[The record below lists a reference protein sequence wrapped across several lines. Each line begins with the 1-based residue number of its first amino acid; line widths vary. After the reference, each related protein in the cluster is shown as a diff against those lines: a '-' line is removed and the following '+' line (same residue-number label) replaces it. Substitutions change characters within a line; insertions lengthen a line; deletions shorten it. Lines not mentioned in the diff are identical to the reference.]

1 MKRLLFSLLALY
13 LAGVAC
19 NLPFVRESDL
29 SEWPTWPPPSVTE
42 PPPPPP
48 AETAPPSVQAGGVSM
63 TLASPLAAGYQ
74 VEVIPAALDENQFA
88 PWELAPQHLRI
99 RLPDYPLQGRF
110 HQPMVYVYPAT
121 SLLAVNDGA
130 AYNIQKLQELLG
142 AGSGSAVSPNDLP
155 GVFFFNAAGLFASRF
170 APVAFQNGRGVRWLT
185 QYAQE
190 FAPVNNHE
198 LFYLYQGL
206 TADQAYY
213 VLAVLPVS
221 HPALAA
227 DDNPNAAVPPGG
239 VPFPEDWTQAEGYY
253 AQIRQMLAAAPPDSF
268 TPRLSEL
275 DALVRSL
282 KIAAA
287 P

>member
-42 PPPPPP
+42 PPAPPP
-48 AETAPPSVQAGGVSM
+48 AETAPPSVQAGGISM
-63 TLASPLAAGYQ
+63 TLASPLAAGCQ

-110 HQPMVYVYPAT
+110 HQPVVYVYPAA
-121 SLLAVNDGA
+121 SLLAVNDDAG
-130 AYNIQKLQELLG
+130 YNIKKLQELLD

-198 LFYLYQGL
+198 LFYLYQGM

-239 VPFPEDWTQAEGYY
+239 VPFPEDWAQAEGYY
-253 AQIRQMLAAAPPDSF
+253 AQISQMLAAAPPDSF

-282 KIAAA
+282 KIVTA